1 MIASHIL
8 SIVTFLPLFGAA
20 AILLTSGSDAVVA
33 RNARWIAL
41 ITTIVEFALSIYIWA
56 KFDGS
61 IAAFQFVEQADWLGP
76 GIAYH
81 MGVDGI
87 SMLFIVLTCGLMP
100 FCILASWESIETR
113 VAEYMVAFLVLETL
127 MIGVFCALDLV
138 LFYLFFEGGL
148 IPMFLIIGVWGGKRR
163 VYASFKFFLYT
174 LLGSV
179 LMLLAILAMY

>member
-1 MIASHIL
+1 
-8 SIVTFLPLFGAA
+8 
-20 AILLTSGSDAVVA
+20 
-33 RNARWIAL
+33 
-41 ITTIVEFALSIYIWA
+41 
-56 KFDGS
+56 
-61 IAAFQFVEQADWLGP
+61 
-76 GIAYH
+76 
-81 MGVDGI
+81 
-87 SMLFIVLTCGLMP
+87 MLFVVLTAVLMP

-113 VAEYMVAFLVLETL
+113 VAEYMIAFLVLETL

-179 LMLLAILAMY
+179 LMLLAILCDVSLSPARPTSRRCSTLRISRSRCRPGCGSPSSPPSR

>member
-1 MIASHIL
+1 M
-8 SIVTFLPLFGAA
+8 
-20 AILLTSGSDAVVA
+20 
-33 RNARWIAL
+33 RCRC
-41 ITTIVEFALSIYIWA
+41 YIWA

-61 IAAFQFVEQADWLGP
+61 IAGFQFVEQADWLGH
-76 GIAYH
+76 GITYH

-87 SMLFIVLTCGLMP
+87 SMLFVVLTGGLMP

-113 VAEYMVAFLVLETL
+113 VAEYMIAFLVLETL

-138 LFYLFFEGGL
+138 LFYVFFEGGL

-179 LMLLAILAMY
+179 LMLLAILAMYYIAGTTDIVTLLQYRTFPAGDADLAVAGLLRLASR